1 VDLNYSV
8 VLARLPLLL
17 VGAVMT
23 IEFAVLS
30 LILGTVFG
38 IIAGLMRIS
47 KNPVLSRIAFLYVWI
62 IRGTPLLVQLYL
74 LYFGLPQ
81 IGLKLE
87 PWTAGVLGM
96 GFNTGAYISEV
107 VRSGI
112 LAIDKGQMEAG
123 LSLGMTPWL
132 VMRRIIAPQAAR
144 ISIPPMVN
152 QFIITL
158 KNSSLVSL
166 LTITELMRT
175 GEQIIQTHFRSFEVY
190 TVVAV
195 IYLAMNSV
203 LMVVAHRLERGLS
216 QNDQA

>member
-1 VDLNYSV
+1 MDLNYSV